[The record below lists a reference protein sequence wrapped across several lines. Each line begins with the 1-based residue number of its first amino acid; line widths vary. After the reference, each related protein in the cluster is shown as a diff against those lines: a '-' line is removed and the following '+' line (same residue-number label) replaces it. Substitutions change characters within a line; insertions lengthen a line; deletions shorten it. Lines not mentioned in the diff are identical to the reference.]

1 MLTNIYHGVSM
12 SLIEFD
18 VKLKSL
24 LKDIENPRPLV
35 CDGNPLSCEIFI
47 VGFNAATEMKAPFW
61 DFWSTKNGFDKNK
74 WFETYVKERA
84 EKPLKPGKTRRNKVS
99 NTRQRIEWIL
109 ETLPNQISC
118 LETNIYMSATTEASE
133 LNASLKDAST
143 FNFLIREIEPK
154 LVLVHGLDAIKHIEK
169 ILNCSLE
176 LGMENKTKLNEKEII
191 IYPIK
196 HLSRGWSK
204 QSCSGLGSSLGSLL

>member
-1 MLTNIYHGVSM
+1 M

-18 VKLKSL
+18 VKLKDFL
-24 LKDIENPRPLV
+24 ADIENPRPFI
-35 CDGNPLSCEIFI
+35 CNGDPLKCEVFI
-47 VGFNAATEMKAPFW
+47 VGFNAATEMKVQFW
-61 DFWSTKNGFDKNK
+61 DFWSTKNGFDKQS
-74 WFETYVKERA
+74 WFETYVRERA

-109 ETLPNQISC
+109 ESLPNLISC

-133 LNASLKDAST
+133 LSASLKDAST
-143 FNFLIREIEPK
+143 FNFLLREIQPK
-154 LVLVHGLDAIKHIEK
+154 LALVHGLDAIKHIEK
-169 ILNCSLE
+169 ILNCTLQ
-176 LGMENKTKLNEKEII
+176 LDKANKATLHGRDII

-204 QSCSGLGSSLGSLL
+204 QSCVDLGSNLGNIL